1 MKLTTEH
8 IIAGGKALARHEDG
22 KTVFVRGALDSE
34 TVDVEITRSKKGFD
48 EAEVIQVIE
57 PSPNRVSPKCTH
69 VAEGCGGCDW
79 QHIDT
84 AHQSKLRADIVVESL
99 RRIAKIE
106 HAVETGPTL
115 PDFNYRTTMRCG
127 VTNGKV
133 ELNKYAS
140 HETIPVPDCQIIH
153 PAMAE
158 LITEGDF
165 GKNTEVTLRVSDTT
179 GKRIV
184 LAETDRGVNLPDD
197 VELAV
202 VSGRPSEAFLTETI
216 LGTEIRY
223 SAESFFQPSRQ
234 AAESLVE
241 TVRSMIDADFSGT
254 LLDAYCGVGLFAA
267 TVASNAKIIAVESSP
282 SAVEDAKVNLK
293 EGARIVETR
302 IEDFVCPPV
311 DLAIVDPPRKG
322 LDKKGVKAILNGNP
336 SQIVLVSCDPAS
348 FARDT
353 ALLIEAGFELDKVV
367 TLDNFAQTSHIETV
381 ANFVKK
387 S

>member
-57 PSPNRVSPKCTH
+57 PSTNRVLPKCTH
-69 VAEGCGGCDW
+69 VSEGCGGCDW
-79 QHIDT
+79 QHVDT

-99 RRIAKIE
+99 LRIAKIE

-158 LITEGDF
+158 LIVEGDF

-184 LAETDRGVNLPDD
+184 LAETDRGVELPSD

-216 LGTEIRY
+216 LDTEIKY

-241 TVRSMIDADFSGT
+241 TVQSWLMPTSPGLSWMLIVVLEYLARS
-254 LLDAYCGVGLFAA
+254 
-267 TVASNAKIIAVESSP
+267 
-282 SAVEDAKVNLK
+282 
-293 EGARIVETR
+293 
-302 IEDFVCPPV
+302 
-311 DLAIVDPPRKG
+311 
-322 LDKKGVKAILNGNP
+322 
-336 SQIVLVSCDPAS
+336 
-348 FARDT
+348 
-353 ALLIEAGFELDKVV
+353 
-367 TLDNFAQTSHIETV
+367 
-381 ANFVKK
+381 
-387 S
+387 